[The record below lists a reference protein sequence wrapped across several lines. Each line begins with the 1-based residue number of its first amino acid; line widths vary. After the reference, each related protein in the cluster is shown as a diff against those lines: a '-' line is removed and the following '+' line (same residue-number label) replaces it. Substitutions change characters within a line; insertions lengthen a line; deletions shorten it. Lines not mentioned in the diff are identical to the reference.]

1 MADDFA
7 ASTATTGLVAVNGTA
22 VGNLEVAGDHDWFK
36 VLLVGGHKY
45 FIRVKAASNGGGTL
59 SDSTMDLRDAF
70 GTVLESN
77 DDGGFGLDP
86 SLGVHVQRSRTYFID
101 VGAFNNNKVG
111 TYTVEVVD
119 AGIQSAQF
127 ASPKLTLAAFGADS
141 SAGGWTSQ
149 DLTPRTL
156 ANLNA
161 DEAQDIVGFGA
172 GGVTVAL
179 ATGAGNFATPITT
192 LVAFGASN
200 SAGGWTSQN
209 QFPRHLADVNGDALA
224 DIVGFGAHGTWV
236 ALGAGNGNFGAPF
249 LSLSM
254 FGAGNS
260 AGGWLSQ
267 DQFPRLLGDV
277 SGDGRADIVGFG
289 AHGTWVAL
297 ATGGGNFGTPFLSL
311 SMFGAGDSAGGWT
324 SQDQF
329 PRLLGD
335 VNGDGK
341 ADIVGFGAHG
351 AWVAL
356 ATSNGNFGTPFLAL
370 PDFGTSNSAG
380 GWLSQN
386 QFPRQLADVNGDGR
400 ADIIGFGAWGVNLA
414 YGMEDGTF
422 NPTSSDLTF
431 FAQSAAAGGWSS
443 QNQFPRL
450 VAEVTGSDGTLT
462 GTPRADIVGF
472 GFLGV
477 YVSQSADWILV

>member
-22 VGNLEVAGDHDWFK
+22 VGNLEVAGDHDWFR

-209 QFPRHLADVNGDALA
+209 
-224 DIVGFGAHGTWV
+224 
-236 ALGAGNGNFGAPF
+236 
-249 LSLSM
+249 
-254 FGAGNS
+254 
-260 AGGWLSQ
+260 
-267 DQFPRLLGDV
+267 QFPRLLGDV